1 MAVAESATSQSK
13 AAGQTTATSG
23 ARFEQKPLIAGIR
36 LLTFSL
42 WLALGM
48 VTLPIHAEIIVNIN
62 APSNE
67 RATVLNAANGVPQVN
82 IQTASEAGV
91 SRNSFTTFDVDKQ
104 GAILNNSRTDVQ
116 TQLGGWIQANP
127 WLAKGEARIILNEV
141 NSSNPSQLLGYIE
154 VAGRRAEVIIA
165 NASGITCDGC
175 GFINASQAT
184 LTTGV
189 PQFLD
194 GNLNAYAV
202 QKGIVRID
210 GAGLDASTTDYTA
223 IMARAVQINAGV
235 WANKLKITTGANQ
248 VDAAASDT
256 ASLSG
261 TSLSGTSATPAFAID
276 VSQLGGMY
284 AGVITLVGTDAGVG
298 IRNTG
303 SIGASAGSV
312 VVTADGM
319 IENSGQ
325 VSATANVHVDT
336 THDIQNSGT
345 VYAQGNAQLASNGTI
360 NNQGVIAA
368 QNNTALVASGT
379 SSQIISSQDSVLGA
393 GVHADGTL
401 GTSGNLSLTATKN
414 ISTQG
419 QTLSG
424 GDQTLTA
431 QSLNLSGS
439 SNSADN
445 LTLNASIG
453 DITLTGATLATTYTL
468 TANTTQ
474 TLRTDQA
481 TVSANQLTLTAR
493 DLSNVKGELVQVG
506 TGDLTVNLV
515 GTLNNI
521 QGRIASN
528 SEQLT
533 LKAANI
539 NNSAGSIEHAGTG
552 ELNITTQSLK
562 DAAGLISSNGLLAIK
577 ATSTVVDNGSLSA
590 AQLKIDSQQL
600 SNRGGVITQRGT
612 AATEIIST
620 TQFDNTSGSL
630 ISQGATTLNTG
641 TLTNLGGKI
650 QVGDSNHTADLQI
663 TASGAIDNGLQQ
675 GMSGIIT
682 ATGNTTV
689 NANSLNNTQG
699 HISATQAFSVTTTQA
714 VTNQQGI
721 LAGNDAVTISA
732 TQINNNQG
740 TIGSVH
746 QQTQVTATTGK
757 LDNTAGRIEAARAV
771 TVSATGINNTD
782 GTITGSNLTANSQ
795 LQTLD
800 NTRGTLATT
809 GIDDGGALDLQ
820 TGALINDAGLIQS
833 QGTLTADTHG
843 QILRNTQTSMGQQG
857 IISAGTIDLATGE
870 LDNSDGYLGS
880 AGKFTTHNSAIN
892 NMGGNIASSDA
903 LDLNGTT
910 LNNQG
915 GQIQVLGDTDFNV
928 TGQLDNTGSLI
939 RVGNTLTITAATL
952 TNANTTSTNQGIEA
966 QAVNLN
972 ATHINNVQGAVRA
985 DENLTVISH
994 GTIDN
999 RQGLL
1004 SAGATATLTDTD
1016 LANRTL
1022 QITNTAGTLIAGESL
1037 NVNSAGLTSDG
1048 KLLSQG
1054 DLAITL
1060 AQDYTHT
1067 GELQANGSASLETT
1081 GTLTNQSRLLGGTAL
1096 TLKAATL
1103 DNQAGAE
1110 ISAAN
1115 LSLTATDSH
1124 TLTNRGLINGG
1135 VETFIDTITLNN
1147 IGTGRIYGGHL
1158 AINATTITNDVENG
1172 VAAVMAA
1179 RNRLDLGAQTIT
1191 NREHALI
1198 LSLGDMAIGGSLD
1211 SNHRAT
1217 GQAAVLNNTSATI
1230 EALGSLNIAAQQLNN
1245 INAHLVTQAVT
1256 TNEDLVDYEGITNNQ
1271 GVGII
1276 YRAGTPDVYVFNDQ
1290 SDHLH
1295 TPEGD
1300 YEQWQAYRF
1309 NRTVSETLLISSDPA
1324 HVTSGAG
1331 MHFAVQ
1337 TLVNDN
1343 SAVIAGGAITGTVG
1357 DLQNN
1362 NTEAPRVTT
1371 DVGTLTDYWR
1381 DFEKGRDKTGS
1392 KERDYLPPQTIET
1405 ITLIPVAYQQHT
1417 APANTGTQ
1425 ITSLTTGTVTA
1436 APASTT
1442 AAVVIHNAPAISP
1455 ITQIAALTSL
1465 NNNGTATVVRTGGVN
1480 TRLPNNSLF
1489 QLNPSPTANYLIE
1502 TDPAFT
1508 NNRLWLNSDY
1518 LLAALA
1524 IDPALTQKRLGD
1536 GFYEQQL
1543 IREQIAL
1550 LTGRRFL
1557 EGYAD
1562 DEAQYQ
1568 ALMNNATT
1576 YVQDY
1581 TLRPGIALTAEQ
1593 MAALTS
1599 DIVWLVETTVTLANG
1614 STTKVLVPQVY
1625 VRVREGDINGAG
1637 TLISGNSVDLNLSG
1651 DLTNSGTMA
1660 GRTALKLNA
1669 ENIENLGGRLSAET
1683 VALNTRKNLVN
1694 LGGKIDAVSS
1704 MNLEA
1709 QHDII
1714 IASVT
1719 STGTSVQGTRTTID
1733 RVAGL
1738 YVTGTNGTLLATAG
1752 HDMTIS
1758 AAQVIN
1764 RAPTTTTESMTAD
1777 TGGITRLSAGNNL
1790 NINSLTESATQ
1801 TIADNTAKNELTK
1814 SGIRGGAVKPDT
1826 HTSSHHTE
1834 VASLIDTSG
1843 DLKLQAGNDLGIKA
1857 SRLNADGNVS
1867 LDAVHD
1873 VNLTA
1878 AANER
1883 HRETTT
1889 GNHKGVDTSIT
1900 HTLVDMA
1907 SGSAISIHA
1916 GNDANL
1922 TGTAITSA
1930 GDTAISALRDT
1941 NISSVVDSEYHY
1953 SKDTD
1958 NKSFGRRTTTTTETL
1973 NETVVGGT
1981 IDSGGDVFINAHKNT
1996 EGEVITEQSGN
2007 VNLAGVTVAAKNDL
2021 AIAADENVNI
2031 TGTHYE
2037 TLDYQDTKKTGS
2049 LGFSK
2054 KEQGIVASDKHLQNA
2069 SISAGGN
2076 AHVLAGN
2083 DVTLAATNVVA
2094 KGNVDMQAVDNL
2106 LITAGEAISNSEEW
2120 SKKSGLFSNESLY
2133 SKSEHKDG
2141 EGVTS
2146 AQASNIHAGG
2156 QVTTHSGT
2164 GQVIGSNV
2172 SGDTGVKLVTDA
2184 GDLDVLAARNTTQAY
2199 NHDKTMTVGVGD
2211 LAKAATRPDQLV
2223 QNKDGRA
2230 TVKIADAQFDS
2241 VDGKST
2247 ATAMQA
2253 SNIESREDV
2262 TLIAGAGNLNVKGSN
2277 VAADTDNNQ
2286 SGNLGLAAAT
2296 GVNVLEATDTYESET
2311 KETHGSA
2318 ELSVVVQ
2325 HQAVEVVKAVIAV
2338 DKAKEQLEKAKKEYK
2353 AYERNLDDLK
2363 SQLTQLED
2371 DYKNKTPGVQYDD
2384 VLELRDIL
2392 KDAKGDKE
2400 WYQAGVALAAV
2411 NLASSIT
2418 GLVQQIAAAVQSTG
2432 TYGFNAG
2439 VQLDIDATKSKATD
2453 TTTTAVASNLSGN
2466 NILIQTGTAN
2476 DDGSLNKTG
2485 TETNIQ
2491 GSHLAASNNITV
2503 QTGELNITNSK
2514 DTSEHKNETEHG
2526 HITAQVTVYG
2536 ASGGANVSGS
2546 FDRSKS
2552 SDTNSTINNS
2562 TLGADSINLETTGDT
2577 NIRGGNVHADSALV
2591 VDAGGDLNVES
2602 QQNRSRSKNTSMGV
2616 SGGVGLGADGNAA
2629 SVNAGVSGGNGMS
2642 MTKTTV
2648 LTSLTSSGTADIN
2661 VEGNTQITSALIA
2674 TVDAEGK
2681 DTGQL
2686 NLNTQTLHFTEL
2698 RDTSLGN
2705 QTSAGVSTNMAVGDT
2720 KPDPTRPTIAKG
2732 PNGKELNVQTT
2743 NLTYA
2748 NSQTNA
2754 ASKTLATLGHGN
2766 ITVGGTRLEEN
2777 GVLTE
2782 AGKTAESLIA
2792 LNRDTENT
2800 TKELWNSEQSQT
2812 VDVTLDHRMLTT
2824 DGRKAIAEDFK
2835 RTEIAGQ
2842 SVIEL
2847 TDKSVSLVGN
2857 GEGETSLIQHMS
2869 DNQNYFTATKEFAN
2883 NPDNKKYVETLAN
2896 GGATPAEKNEA
2907 YTVLAN
2913 SIATQMGV
2921 SPIEAMTLVQDHNNL
2936 NTRTYEGT
2944 DVNQRIEGAFA
2955 SSPDGKQ
2962 SSVFI
2967 VDDNIKNTSQAVD
2980 VLGHEVSHG
2989 VDASRNVAGINT
3001 KTYETNRESYAD
3013 LMGAATVDY
3022 TNYNFASND
3031 YTALGAANL
3040 HTDANKNNATV
3051 QANNA
3056 KFNSL
3061 DPSTVDYRQLY
3072 ANEMQAI
3079 RNAAPGMVA
3088 KEGGTEKEAEKR
3100 MTAEL
3105 VSYVDASWKASQVA
3119 AGKQPDTVASR
3130 YLAEALLAV
3139 GEQYAPASNSDVPVV
3154 GDKPTNTYTA
3164 DDVQGFLTNYSQNHS
3179 QEYNDRTLGG
3189 DDLSSPLSAQSQFY
3203 TKNFSEIPTLKDG
3216 LNITDGTLSGYMDAL
3231 GDVAKGF
3238 QTAVLHPID
3247 TAEASSLSVQ
3257 GLMYDPL
3264 GAVNGA
3270 WRSYEQT
3277 QINTALDS
3285 YQGDHFNAARSD
3297 ARIDAEVVL
3306 ALGGVMFPATRVG
3319 ELTTVTNIGKSAAMT
3334 GDAYNAVL
3342 ASDRLVPNEL
3352 QRTTNGSYWAE
3363 SDFGVLVETY
3373 EPSPLKIPGLESGHS
3388 FARSVTDGGTGR
3400 SVAGHGSYWSQD
3412 GVVIVPEG
3420 ASVTLPRPDIAIM
3433 DKTGRFIENGDWS
3446 GLARAA
3452 TTNERIANDIEG
3464 MATWLPGSEVPNY
3477 TLTKP
3482 SGLNI
3487 YSRSTSTKLPE
3498 TLDDLLSSNM
3508 GCVNWAACT
3517 VYIDSAPTTL
3527 ITPIKSEVKAGLKSD
3542 VLQNES
3548 KVRAVD
3554 EVENLAPK
3562 SSLLEGEQLSGAN
3575 TPSAFSAIVIDGGL
3589 VAQETAG
3596 GHLLLKHV
3604 GQTEAQLLNRLAAEP
3619 KITGSSSFYDR
3630 ATAEAAISHALDVN
3644 MADINA
3650 WLSTSKPQMV
3660 LEHTLSDNTGIIVH
3674 RGMSDAIDTPSLRL
3688 ILRKDPNMPSGF
3700 RIHTGFPIQ

>member
-1 MAVAESATSQSK
+1 MNRQCFRLIFNKARGLIMPVAETATSQSK
-13 AAGQTTATSG
+13 AAGQTTATRRVSV
-23 ARFEQKPLIAGIR
+23 EQKPLFAGVR

-42 WLALGM
+42 WMALGM
-48 VTLPIHAEIIVNIN
+48 VTLPVHADIIVDVS
-62 APSNE
+62 APSNQ
-67 RATVLNAANGVPQVN
+67 RATVLEAANGVPQVN
-82 IQTASEAGV
+82 IQTASDGGV

-116 TQLGGWIQANP
+116 TQLGGWVEANP

-210 GAGLDASTTDYTA
+210 GAGLDASGTDYTA
-223 IMARAVQINAGV
+223 IMARAVQINAGI
-235 WANKLKITTGANQ
+235 WANKLNVTAGANQ
-248 VDAAASDT
+248 VAAAPSD
-256 ASLSG
+256 S
-261 TSLSGTSATPAFAID
+261 TSLSGTSISGTGATPAFAID

-325 VSATANVHVDT
+325 LTATADVQLATRNN
-336 THDIQNSGT
+336 IQNSGT
-345 VYAQGNAQLASNGTI
+345 VYAQGNTQLASNGTI

-368 QNNTALVASGT
+368 QNNTALVATGAD
-379 SSQIISSQDSVLGA
+379 SQITSTQNSVLGA
-393 GVHADGTL
+393 GVQADGTL
-401 GTSGNLSLTATKN
+401 GTSGNLSLAATKTIN
-414 ISTQG
+414 AQG

-424 GDQTLTA
+424 GDQTMFA
-431 QSLNLSGS
+431 QTLNLSGNR
-439 SNSADN
+439 NSADN
-445 LTLNASIG
+445 LTLNASAG
-453 DITLTGATLATTYTL
+453 DITLTSATLATTNAL
-468 TANTTQ
+468 TASTTQ
-474 TLRTDQA
+474 TLRTDQSK
-481 TVSANQLTLTAR
+481 VSANQLTLNAR

-506 TGDLTVNLV
+506 AKDLTLNLA
-515 GTLNNI
+515 GTLNNT

-528 SEQLT
+528 SQNLN
-533 LKAANI
+533 LKAATI
-539 NNSAGSIEHAGTG
+539 NNSSGTLEHAGTG
-552 ELNITTQSLK
+552 ELSITTQFLNDS
-562 DAAGLISSNGLLAIK
+562 AGQISSNGLLNIS
-577 ATSTVVDNGSLSA
+577 ATSTTVDNGSLSA
-590 AQLKIDSQQL
+590 GQVKIDSQQL
-600 SNRGGVITQRGT
+600 SNRGGSITQQGT
-612 AATEIIST
+612 GATQITSAT
-620 TQFDNTSGSL
+620 HFDNTGGSL
-630 ISQGATTLNTG
+630 ISQGSTTLNTG
-641 TLTNLGGKI
+641 ALSNSGGKI
-650 QVGDSNHTADLQI
+650 QVGAGNNTADLQI
-663 TASGAIDNGLQQ
+663 TSSGFIDNGLQQ
-675 GMSGIIT
+675 GTGTIT
-682 ATGNTTV
+682 ATGNTAIT
-689 NANSLNNTQG
+689 ANTLNNNEG
-699 HISATQAFSVTTTQA
+699 HISATRSLSVATTDA
-714 VTNQQGI
+714 LNNQQGI

-732 TQINNNQG
+732 SQINNQQG
-740 TIGSVH
+740 TIGSVQ

-757 LDNTAGRIEAARAV
+757 LDNTAGRIEAARSV
-771 TVSATGINNTD
+771 TVSATGINNID
-782 GTITGSNLTANSQ
+782 GTITGSSLTANSQ

-800 NTRGTLATT
+800 NTRGTLITT
-809 GIDDGGALDLQ
+809 GTNDSGTLDLQ
-820 TGALINDAGLIQS
+820 TGALINDAGLIQA
-833 QGTLTADTHG
+833 QGALTIDTHG
-843 QILRNTQTSMGQQG
+843 QTLSNTQTSTGQLG
-857 IISAGTIDLATGE
+857 LVSSETISLTTGE
-870 LDNSDGYLGS
+870 LDNSTGYMGSLG
-880 AGKFTTHNSAIN
+880 KLTTHSTTIKNVL
-892 NMGGNIASSDA
+892 GGTIASSDA

-915 GQIQVLGDTDFNV
+915 GQIQALGDADINL
-928 TGQLDNTGSLI
+928 TGLLDNTGSLI
-939 RVGNTLTITAATL
+939 RVGKTLTINAAAI
-952 TNANTTSTNQGIEA
+952 TNANTEAADQGIEA

-972 ATHINNVQGAVRA
+972 ATQITNTQGALRA
-985 DENLTVISH
+985 DENLNITSH

-999 RQGLL
+999 NEGLI
-1004 SAGATATLTDTD
+1004 SAGATPTLTDTD
-1016 LANRTL
+1016 LANRNL
-1022 QITNTAGTLIAGESL
+1022 NITNTGGTLIAGQL
-1037 NVNSAGLTSDG
+1037 LKVDSANLTSDG

-1060 AQDYTHT
+1060 TQDYTHT
-1067 GELQANGSASLETT
+1067 GELQAVGSASLETS
-1081 GTLTNQSRLLGGTAL
+1081 GTLTNQSRLLGGTSL
-1096 TLKAATL
+1096 NLKAATL
-1103 DNQAGAE
+1103 DNQDGAE
-1110 ISAAN
+1110 ISANA
-1115 LSLTATDSH
+1115 LSLTATDSD

-1135 VETFIDTITLNN
+1135 ATTFIDTITLNN
-1147 IGTGRIYGGHL
+1147 IGTGRIYGDHI
-1158 AINATTITNDVENG
+1158 AINATSITNDLENDE
-1172 VAAVMAA
+1172 AAVIAA
-1179 RNRLDLGAQTIT
+1179 RTRLDLGAQTIT
-1191 NREHALI
+1191 NREKALL
-1198 LSLGDMAIGGSLD
+1198 LSLGEMAIGSSLD
-1211 SNHRAT
+1211 ANHKAT
-1217 GQAAVLNNTSATI
+1217 GQAAVLNNISATI
-1230 EALGSLNIAAQQLNN
+1230 EALGDLKIAAQQINN
-1245 INAHLVTQAVT
+1245 INAHDDTASFSTVETWVK
-1256 TNEDLVDYEGITNNQ
+1256 YEGINRNQ
-1271 GVGII
+1271 GVGNI
-1276 YRAGTPDVYVFNDQ
+1276 YTEGEPDVYVFEDQ
-1290 SDHLH
+1290 SLHLH

-1309 NRTVSETLLISSDPA
+1309 DRTITDTRIISSEPGRISSGNDITL
-1324 HVTSGAG
+1324 TSQSLINDHSMIIAAG
-1331 MHFAVQ
+1331 TIEGVP
-1337 TLVNDN
+1337 
-1343 SAVIAGGAITGTVG
+1343 G
-1357 DLQNN
+1357 DLHNN
-1362 NTEAPRVTT
+1362 QTEVFRVTT

-1381 DFEKGRDKTGS
+1381 NFESGTDKTGS
-1392 KERDYLPPQTIET
+1392 KTRDYLPGPTTEK
-1405 ITLIPVAYQQHT
+1405 ITLIPAGNLQHAQITPTETPIADLKESTIADTPAGTT
-1417 APANTGTQ
+1417 APVANIQ
-1425 ITSLTTGTVTA
+1425 N
-1436 APASTT
+1436 ASP
-1442 AAVVIHNAPAISP
+1442 VYP
-1455 ITQIAALTSL
+1455 ITEIAALTPL
-1465 NNNGTATVVRTGGVN
+1465 ANTGTATVVRTGGVN

-1489 QLNPSPTANYLIE
+1489 QLNPAATANYLVE

-1518 LLAALA
+1518 LLEALA

-1568 ALMNNATT
+1568 ALMNNAST

-1599 DIVWLVETTVTLANG
+1599 DIVWLVETPVTLANG
-1614 STTKVLVPQVY
+1614 TTTKVLVPQVY

-1637 TLISGNSVDLNLSG
+1637 SLISGNSVDLNFTG
-1651 DLTNSGTMA
+1651 DLTNSGTLA

-1683 VALNTRKNLVN
+1683 VALTVRKNIVN
-1694 LGGKIDAVSS
+1694 LGGKIDAVQSLS
-1704 MNLEA
+1704 LEA

-1719 STGTSVQGTRTTID
+1719 STGTSAQGSRTTVD

-1738 YVTGTNGTLLATAG
+1738 YVTGNKGTLIATAG
-1752 HDMTIS
+1752 HDITLT
-1758 AAQVIN
+1758 AAEIIN
-1764 RAPTTTTESMTAD
+1764 RAPANNTDSSSNP
-1777 TGGITRLSAGNNL
+1777 TGGITRLSAANNL

-1801 TIADNTAKNELTK
+1801 TITDNPVNTGSA
-1814 SGIRGGAVKPDT
+1814 RGGVHGIAANT
-1826 HTSSHHTE
+1826 YSHTDSHHTE
-1834 VASLIDTSG
+1834 VGSLIDTNG
-1843 DLKLQAGNDLGIKA
+1843 DLELHAGNDLGIKA
-1857 SRLNADGNVS
+1857 SRLTADGNVS
-1867 LDAVHD
+1867 LDAGHD

-1878 AANER
+1878 LANEQ
-1883 HRETTT
+1883 HSETTT
-1889 GNHKGVDTSIT
+1889 RSHTGVDTTLT
-1900 HTLVDMA
+1900 HSLVDIT
-1907 SGSAISIHA
+1907 SGGAVNIHA

-1922 TGTAITSA
+1922 TGTTLTSA

-1958 NKSFGRRTTTTTETL
+1958 KKSFGRSTTTTSETL

-1981 IDSGGDVFINAHKNT
+1981 LNSGGDVLINAHKNAD
-1996 EGEVITEQSGN
+1996 GEIVSEASGN
-2007 VNLAGVTVAAKNDL
+2007 VNLAGVTVTAKNDV

-2037 TLDYQDTKKTGS
+2037 TLDYQDTKKTGTFG
-2049 LGFSK
+2049 LSK
-2054 KEQGIVASDKHLQNA
+2054 QAKGAVASDTHLQNA
-2069 SISAGGN
+2069 SINAGGN

-2083 DVTLAATNVVA
+2083 DITLAATNVVA
-2094 KGNVDMQAVDNL
+2094 KGNVDLQAVDNL

-2133 SKSEHKDG
+2133 SKTEHKAG
-2141 EGVTS
+2141 ESVTS
-2146 AQASNIHAGG
+2146 VQASNIQAGG

-2164 GQVIGSNV
+2164 GQIIGSNV

-2184 GDLDVLAARNTTQAY
+2184 GDLDVLAARSTTQAY
-2199 NHDKTMTVGVGD
+2199 SHDKTMTVGVGD

-2230 TVKIADAQFDS
+2230 TVKVADAQFDS

-2262 TLIAGAGNLNVKGSN
+2262 TLIAGAGSLNVKGSN

-2296 GVNVLEATDTYESET
+2296 AVNILEATDTYESET

-2325 HQAVEVVKAVIAV
+2325 HQAVEVVKAAIAV

-2363 SQLTQLED
+2363 IQLTQLED

-2392 KDAKGDKE
+2392 KDARGDKE

-2476 DDGSLNKTG
+2476 EDGSLNKAG

-2491 GSHLAASNNITV
+2491 GSHLAASNNITI

-2552 SDTNSTINNS
+2552 SDTNTTINNS

-2577 NIRGGNVHADSALV
+2577 NIRGGNVHANSALV

-2616 SGGVGLGADGNAA
+2616 SGGVGFGGDGSAN

-2648 LTSLTSSGTADIN
+2648 LTSLTSGGTADIN
-2661 VEGNTQITSALIA
+2661 VKGNTQITSALIA

-2686 NLNTQTLHFTEL
+2686 NLDTQTLHFTEL
-2698 RDTSLGN
+2698 RDTSVGN
-2705 QTSAGVSTNMAVGDT
+2705 QTNASISTNMGIGDGKDDVT
-2720 KPDPTRPTIAKG
+2720 GLKVAKD
-2732 PNGKELNVQTT
+2732 GKDRDLKANTT
-2743 NLTYA
+2743 NATYS

-2766 ITVGGTRLEEN
+2766 ITVGGTKLEEN

-2782 AGKTAESLIA
+2782 AGKISESLIA

-2812 VDVTLDHRMLTT
+2812 VDVTLDNRMLTK

-2835 RTEIAGQ
+2835 RTEIAGK

-2847 TDKSVSLVGN
+2847 KDKSVSLVGN

-2896 GGATPAEKNEA
+2896 GSATPAETDEA

-2962 SSVFI
+2962 SSIFI

-3001 KTYETNRESYAD
+3001 KTYESNRESYAD

-3022 TNYNFASND
+3022 INYNFASNG
-3031 YTALGAANL
+3031 YTVLGAANL

-3105 VSYVDASWKASQVA
+3105 VSFVDASWKASQVA
-3119 AGKQPDTVASR
+3119 AGKQPDTIASR

-3139 GEQYAPASNSDVPVV
+3139 GEQYAPASNSDIPVV
-3154 GDKPTNTYTA
+3154 GDRPTNTYTT

-3179 QEYNDRTLGG
+3179 SDYNDRTLGG

-3231 GDVAKGF
+3231 GGAAKGF
-3238 QTAVLHPID
+3238 QTTLLHPID
-3247 TAEASSLSVQ
+3247 TAEALSMSVQ

-3285 YQGDHFNAARSD
+3285 YQGNYFNAARSD

-3306 ALGGVMFPATRVG
+3306 AVGGFVVPSTRLGEFVLVKG
-3319 ELTTVTNIGKSAAMT
+3319 EAKAVSNMLDDAVTNIRIGEEDFYNGIQSAAK
-3334 GDAYNAVL
+3334 GVKDVSDEVSL
-3342 ASDRLVPNEL
+3342 ARVRQENMLIDDVGFNVSPLAWDEYPTIGRNGSFISDRQGVMDYFDNSNGNTNITISPNTAT
-3352 QRTTNGSYWAE
+3352 QI
-3363 SDFGVLVETY
+3363 ETDMGL
-3373 EPSPLKIPGLESGHS
+3373 EPGALLEGFKVRRVNEIQSLNPTSPLKGNDYFLGPGNH
-3388 FARSVTDGGTGR
+3388 
-3400 SVAGHGSYWSQD
+3400 
-3412 GVVIVPEG
+3412 
-3420 ASVTLPRPDIAIM
+3420 
-3433 DKTGRFIENGDWS
+3433 
-3446 GLARAA
+3446 
-3452 TTNERIANDIEG
+3452 
-3464 MATWLPGSEVPNY
+3464 LPG
-3477 TLTKP
+3477 
-3482 SGLNI
+3482 GA
-3487 YSRSTSTKLPE
+3487 PE
-3498 TLDDLLSSNM
+3498 M
-3508 GCVNWAACT
+3508 VVNS
-3517 VYIDSAPTTL
+3517 IPTTDNINVSTVL
-3527 ITPIKSEVKAGLKSD
+3527 TVNIEKNIVGKS
-3542 VLQNES
+3542 Q
-3548 KVRAVD
+3548 
-3554 EVENLAPK
+3554 EVENL
-3562 SSLLEGEQLSGAN
+3562 SLLDSKVATHILDGDGKIEVVTQLNEVELKDFNMSVTNIVEEPKPVSLLPQTQTELNIGFDTSNLESKLDGYLLDPLQPQNQSKAVWFQQALGFDRGNWKELASQIKFNESQATLQKTTEYGQIFEQIIPVKGAN
-3575 TPSAFSAIVIDGGL
+3575 GKVIKTPFYFKKDLGGTVTL
-3589 VAQETAG
+3589 V
-3596 GHLLLKHV
+3596 
-3604 GQTEAQLLNRLAAEP
+3604 
-3619 KITGSSSFYDR
+3619 
-3630 ATAEAAISHALDVN
+3630 
-3644 MADINA
+3644 
-3650 WLSTSKPQMV
+3650 TSKPAK
-3660 LEHTLSDNTGIIVH
+3660 
-3674 RGMSDAIDTPSLRL
+3674 R
-3688 ILRKDPNMPSGF
+3688 
-3700 RIHTGFPIQ
+3700 